1 MHGLFR
7 NAIFCQFALTVYP
20 IKLLLQSTTKI
31 HQHRWTSNFKTYL
44 VTYALHDIPAIL
56 RSVLFSCDKNYCKT
70 IRLYSPL
77 MLAVDV
83 CRAWPYF
90 YSCGLFSS
98 YSCSQTLRC
107 VRFWTFG
114 NHRCLLTSLK
124 LRASKWCTCKMIQ
137 MRLSLLRKEHNDLYL
152 VSSLLVLCLCFSYA
166 SKIISIACLAI

>member
-1 MHGLFR
+1 MPSMTFQPSWDLYCFL
-7 NAIFCQFALTVYP
+7 AIQTTVR
-20 IKLLLQSTTKI
+20 LSD
-31 HQHRWTSNFKTYL
+31 YL
-44 VTYALHDIPAIL
+44 V
-56 RSVLFSCDKNYCKT
+56 RWCCRCF
-70 IRLYSPL
+70 
-77 MLAVDV
+77 
-83 CRAWPYF
+83 RAWPYF
-90 YSCGLFSS
+90 CSCGLFSS
-98 YSCSQTLRC
+98 YSFSQTLRC